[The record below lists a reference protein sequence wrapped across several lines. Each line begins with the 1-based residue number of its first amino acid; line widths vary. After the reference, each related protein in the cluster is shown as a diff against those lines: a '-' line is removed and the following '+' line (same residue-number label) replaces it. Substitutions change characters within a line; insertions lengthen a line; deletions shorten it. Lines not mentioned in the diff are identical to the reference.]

1 MEYVVSFS
9 AYVQQERT
17 VFTPKWWQFWREP
30 IFESHMAWV
39 RYSMYL
45 KKNEGDLLLAEW
57 HAGQDIRVG
66 PIMSM
71 LCRALAGADTD
82 NTQKFQIE
90 TIVGQTNY
98 IPSEYVSTE
107 E

>member
-1 MEYVVSFS
+1 MEYVVSFY

-17 VFTPKWWQFWREP
+17 VFLPKWWQFWREP
-30 IFESHMAWV
+30 IFESYTDWK
-39 RYSMYL
+39 RFSMFL
-45 KKNEGDLLLAEW
+45 KKNEGDLLLDEW
-57 HAGQDIRVG
+57 SGQDIRIG

-71 LCRALAGADTD
+71 LCRALAGVDTD
-82 NTQKFQIE
+82 NVQKFQIE